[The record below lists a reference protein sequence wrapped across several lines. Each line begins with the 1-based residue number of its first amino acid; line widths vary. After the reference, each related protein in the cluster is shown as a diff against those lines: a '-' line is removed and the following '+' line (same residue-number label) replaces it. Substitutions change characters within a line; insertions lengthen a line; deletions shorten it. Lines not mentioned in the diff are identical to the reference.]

1 MKINTKGETKMS
13 TIDIVTGAQYG
24 SEGKGHVTAQLIHKY
39 NQPGHKVTN
48 IRVAGPN
55 AGHTVIDQGGM
66 AHPLRTIPV
75 GAAIHPDADLYI
87 APGSEIDLDVFR
99 QEILNL
105 RQAGHPVKN
114 LYVSGEATLLTQ
126 KHKDHETQ
134 LAMHENIGSTGKGI
148 GSARADRIMRTAE
161 RVIDNWEARTL
172 ITSMKA
178 QILTAPEHLLFMANQ
193 LNQPNRHIVI
203 EGTQGY
209 GLGLHAGK
217 YPQCTS
223 SDTRAIDFLSMAGI
237 SPWAPGVE
245 RVTPWLV
252 ARIYPIRVAGNSGP
266 LENETTWEQLGLPE
280 EKTTVTHKVRRVGEW
295 DSRLIREAAMGNG
308 IATHKYQL
316 QIPSYDAPG
325 RVALTMVD
333 QKIPQIHGLTHL
345 DDADEDT
352 QTAVWELIGEVEHN
366 AGARVGMFTTS
377 PDTCIWND

>member
-1 MKINTKGETKMS
+1 MS

-24 SEGKGHVTAQLIHKY
+24 SEGKGHVTAQLVHRY
-39 NQPGHKVTN
+39 NTTGHRTTN

-55 AGHTVIDQGGM
+55 AGHTVIDEGGM
-66 AHPLRTIPV
+66 AFPLRTIPV
-75 GAAIHPDADLYI
+75 AAAINHDADLYI
-87 APGSEIDLDVFR
+87 APGSEIDLDVFH

-105 RQAGHPVKN
+105 RQAGHPVRN

-126 KHKDHETQ
+126 KHKDEETKRN
-134 LAMHENIGSTGKGI
+134 MHENIGSTGKGI
-148 GSARADRIMRTAE
+148 GASRADRIMRTAE

-172 ITSMKA
+172 ITALKA

-193 LNQPNRHIVI
+193 LNQPQRHVVI

-209 GLGLHAGK
+209 GLGLHAGR

-223 SDTRAIDFLSMAGI
+223 SDARAIDFLSMAGI
-237 SPWAPGVE
+237 SPWAPGVDQ
-245 RVTPWLV
+245 VTPWMV

-266 LENETTWEQLGLPE
+266 LENETTWEELGLPE

-295 DSRLIREAAMGNG
+295 DAKLIREAAVANG
-308 IATHKYQL
+308 IAVHQYG
-316 QIPSYDAPG
+316 ISPIDYHAPG

-333 QKIPQIHGLTHL
+333 QKIPQIHGLSHL

-352 QTAVWELIGEVEHN
+352 HDLVCDLIRDVENN
-366 AGARVGMFTTS
+366 AGTIVGMLTTS
-377 PDTCIWND
+377 PNTCIWND

>member
-1 MKINTKGETKMS
+1 MS

-24 SEGKGHVTAQLIHKY
+24 SEGKGHVTAQLVHHY
-39 NQPGHKVTN
+39 NQEHHKVTN

-66 AHPLRTIPV
+66 AFPLRTIPV
-75 GAAIHPDADLYI
+75 AAAIHHEADLYI

-126 KHKDHETQ
+126 KHKDTETT
-134 LAMHENIGSTGKGI
+134 LRMHENIGSTGKGI
-148 GSARADRIMRTAE
+148 GASRADRIMRTAE

-193 LNQPNRHIVI
+193 LHQANRHIVI

-209 GLGLHAGK
+209 GLGLHAGR

-223 SDTRAIDFLSMAGI
+223 SDARAIDFLSMAGI

-245 RVTPWLV
+245 RVTPWMV
-252 ARIYPIRVAGNSGP
+252 ARVYPIRVAGNSGP
-266 LENETTWEQLGLPE
+266 LEGETTWAELGLPE
-280 EKTTVTHKVRRVGEW
+280 EKTTVTHKIRRVGEW
-295 DSRLIREAAMGNG
+295 DSKLIREAAMANG

-316 QIPSYDAPG
+316 TPPNYDAPG

-333 QKIPQIHGLTHL
+333 QKIPQIHGLSNF
-345 DDADEDT
+345 DDVDDDT
-352 QTAVWELIGEVEHN
+352 KDAVWRLIDEVEHN

-377 PDTCIWND
+377 ADTCIWNDTF